1 MASDIF
7 VWSLVL
13 KSNAK
18 TLWKKTQTSKA
29 SKPRM
34 HLFVCVF
41 TTLLDF
47 LAQGLQFCHASLV
60 VNPAQDL
67 LVHNKHCC
75 NASSSLSTTMCV
87 QSFKLASTGAAEL
100 VLHQALGLEPS
111 LLHIRQSPSLVV
123 DFRMEQNS
131 NRR

>member
-1 MASDIF
+1 MASDICCLE
-7 VWSLVL
+7 SRPQ
-13 KSNAK
+13 AK
-18 TLWKKTQTSKA
+18 CKDVMENTQTSKA

-34 HLFVCVF
+34 HLFVCLF

-47 LAQGLQFCHASLV
+47 LAQGLQFCHASPV
-60 VNPAQDL
+60 VDLAQDL

-75 NASSSLSTTMCV
+75 TTMCV
-87 QSFKLASTGAAEL
+87 QSFKLVSTTGAAEL

-111 LLHIRQSPSLVV
+111 LLYTRQSPPLVV

-131 NRR
+131 KRR